1 MPWKITG
8 AGAVNSS
15 AILTTPASCQSGPYR
30 DFVPIQVRE
39 STSHFLTNLTGD
51 APTASYNKGLTTGRA
66 EWGWFNHIDTN
77 LLGFGP
83 FVNFGLANGRMDQHF
98 LPRPYGTIC
107 PFGYWAIWLTLREA
121 SSTRCSG
128 DIGYNHSVRYA
139 LDGVAITVQFN
150 ANSLFRK
157 MTNF

>member
-1 MPWKITG
+1 
-8 AGAVNSS
+8 
-15 AILTTPASCQSGPYR
+15 
-30 DFVPIQVRE
+30 VRE

-98 LPRPYGTIC
+98 LPRPYGTDL
-107 PFGYWAIWLTLREA
+107 PFRTLGYMAHFEGGVEFKVWR
-121 SSTRCSG
+121 RYR
-128 DIGYNHSVRYA
+128 YNHSVRYA